1 MAAGGVVK
9 AGTELR
15 PLERDLAAT
24 VALAAYSIV
33 VGLGFARVFG
43 GWDFADDVIAIV
55 VVGHGAS
62 FVLRRLRV
70 SGWVAVPVVVL
81 LLLWLI
87 ALQSYRSTFNAV
99 FPTGATWDLF
109 RLETGLVREQFRTA
123 VAPVLYGA
131 GWATLSGLAIMA
143 VVVLSDTFA
152 FRAEARGEALVP
164 GGVLYVF
171 IAALGTDRS
180 AALGS
185 DQSRVT
191 LTAALIATGFLAV
204 FTLRSLHD
212 RRRRVE
218 SSASVS
224 GARALV
230 FPAAVA
236 SAIAIG
242 VLAGVIGPRLPG
254 AGAEPLYHT
263 RNRGGVTEVLSPL
276 VDIRSRLVNRTNT
289 LLFRVFSPV
298 QSNWRYTSLPEFDGR
313 QFRLPERDLED
324 AGGSLGIVREGAVPF
339 THEIQIQ
346 SLGGQLVPAAADPI
360 RASPSG
366 SLRYNPDTSTLLKSG
381 DELGLGE
388 MFTIESA
395 SPRLEPDVLR
405 AAPREAPPDPIYLEL
420 PDNFPGSVGDLAREV
435 TAGTTT
441 DYDTAIALQN
451 WFQSEFSYSLQV
463 QSGHGTSAIESF
475 LIERVGYCEQFSAT
489 YAAMAR
495 TLNIPSRVAVGFT
508 SGVLAP
514 DNWYGVLGKNAH
526 AWPELWFGAAIGWVP
541 FEPTPGRG
549 IPGAESYTGIP
560 AQQDTTPAVAGSGD
574 RPPVTPTTRPTAATF
589 SDPDA
594 QVPTPTGVPNARPE
608 DLANANAIDTSKGL
622 PMWPFVAILLIA
634 AIAAAPAVARRLRRR
649 VLRRAP
655 ADVRIVHAWQ
665 RATSSLRL
673 AGVSGRPSMTTRE
686 WATATATV
694 LPVAAR
700 PMWSLSGV
708 VDSVTF
714 GTPGMIDLE
723 AVGPYGASVARD
735 CTAWAHQI
743 DEIVAET
750 LTTRERLLRYATD
763 WG

>member
-1 MAAGGVVK
+1 MK

-15 PLERDLAAT
+15 PLDRDLAAT

-62 FVLRRLRV
+62 FALRRLRV
-70 SGWVAVPVVVL
+70 SGWVAVPAVVL
-81 LLLWLI
+81 LLMWLI

-180 AALGS
+180 AALGT

-191 LTAALIATGFLAV
+191 LTAALIATGV
-204 FTLRSLHD
+204 P
-212 RRRRVE
+212 RRVH
-218 SSASVS
+218 ASRPCTTGGGGSNRRHPCV
-224 GARALV
+224 ARV
-230 FPAAVA
+230 RSCSRPRSR

-254 AGAEPLYHT
+254 ADAEPLYHT

-289 LLFRVFSPV
+289 LLFRVSSPV
-298 QSNWRYTSLPEFDGR
+298 ESNWRYTSLPEFDGR
-313 QFRLPERDLED
+313 QFRLPERDLDD
-324 AGGSLGIVREGAVPF
+324 AAGSLGTVREGAEPF

-360 RASPSG
+360 RASPSD
-366 SLRYNPDTSTLLKSG
+366 SLQYNADTSTLLKLG

-388 MFTIESA
+388 HVHDRVGVAATS
-395 SPRLEPDVLR
+395 SPMSCG
-405 AAPREAPPDPIYLEL
+405 AAPREAPPDPDL
-420 PDNFPGSVGDLAREV
+420 PRVARRLPGLDRRPGAR
-435 TAGTTT
+435 GHGRQRRPTTT
-441 DYDTAIALQN
+441 PRSRSRTGSRA
-451 WFQSEFSYSLQV
+451 SSSYSLQV

-475 LIERVGYCEQFSAT
+475 LIERVGYCEQFAAT
-489 YAAMAR
+489 FAAMAR
-495 TLNIPSRVAVGFT
+495 TLDIPSRVAVGFT
-508 SGVLAP
+508 SGLQGL
-514 DNWYGVLGKNAH
+514 DDWYGVLGKNAH

-560 AQQDTTPAVAGSGD
+560 AQQDTTPAQAGTGD
-574 RPPVTPTTRPTAATF
+574 RPPVTPTTRPTAG
-589 SDPDA
+589 DVQRPDA
-594 QVPTPTGVPNARPE
+594 QIHDSHRREPR
-608 DLANANAIDTSKGL
+608 
-622 PMWPFVAILLIA
+622 WPPRGPRQRHDRDRHQQRAADVAVRGDRA
-634 AIAAAPAVARRLRRR
+634 DRRDRRGTAVVRRLRRR
-649 VLRRAP
+649 MLRRAP
-655 ADVRIVHAWQ
+655 AEERIVHAWE

-673 AGVSGRPSMTTRE
+673 AGVGGRPSMTTRE

-723 AVGPYGASVARD
+723 AVGPYGSSVARD

-750 LTTRERLLRYATD
+750 LTPRERLVRYATD

>member
-1 MAAGGVVK
+1 VK
-9 AGTELR
+9 ASTELR
-15 PLERDLAAT
+15 PLDRDLAAT
-24 VALAAYSIV
+24 VSLTAYTIV

-62 FVLRRLRV
+62 FALRRLRV
-70 SGWVAVPVVVL
+70 SGWVAVPAVVIL
-81 LLLWLI
+81 LMWLI
-87 ALQSYRSTFNAV
+87 ALQSYRATFAAV
-99 FPTGATWDLF
+99 FPTGETWDLF
-109 RLETGLVREQFRTA
+109 RLETGLVRQQFRTA

-131 GWATLSGLAIMA
+131 GWATLSGLGIMA
-143 VVVLSDTFA
+143 IVVLSDTFA

-180 AALGS
+180 AALGT

-191 LTAALIATGFLAV
+191 LTAALIASGFLAV

-218 SSASVS
+218 SSASVR

-236 SAIAIG
+236 TAIAIG
-242 VLAGVIGPRLPG
+242 VVAGIVGPRLPG
-254 AGAEPLYHT
+254 ANAEPLFHT
-263 RNRGGVTEVLSPL
+263 RNRGGVTEVISPL
-276 VDIRSRLVNRTNT
+276 VSIRSQLINRTNT

-298 QSNWRYTSLPEFDGR
+298 ESNWRYTSLAEFDGR
-313 QFRLPERDLED
+313 SFRLPQRDLED
-324 AGGSLGIVREGAVPF
+324 ADGPLDSVRGGAEPF
-339 THEIQIQ
+339 TQEIQIQ

-360 RASPSG
+360 RASPSE
-366 SLRYNPDTSTLLKSG
+366 SLRYNPDSSTLLKTG

-388 MFTIESA
+388 QFRVESA
-395 SPRLEPDVLR
+395 SPSYLPDQLR
-405 AAPREAPPDPIYLEL
+405 AAPREAPPDPIYLDL
-420 PDNFPGSVGDLAREV
+420 PDNFPGSVGELAREV

-441 DYDTAIALQN
+441 DYDAAIALQN
-451 WFQSEFSYSLQV
+451 WFHTEFSYSLQV
-463 QSGHGTSAIESF
+463 QAGHGTSAIESF
-475 LIERVGYCEQFSAT
+475 LIERVGYCEQFAAT

-495 TLNIPSRVAVGFT
+495 TIGIPSRVAVGFT
-508 SGVLAP
+508 PGLQGL
-514 DNWYGVLGKNAH
+514 DGWYGVLGKNAH
-526 AWPELWFGAAIGWVP
+526 AWTELWFGAAIGWVP
-541 FEPTPGRG
+541 FDATPGRG

-560 AQQDTTPAVAGSGD
+560 AQQDTTPAQAGTGD

-594 QVPTPTGVPNARPE
+594 QFPTPTGVPDGRPE
-608 DLANANAIDTSKGL
+608 ELDPGTVADTSKGL
-622 PMWPFVAILLIA
+622 PLWPFVVILLIA
-634 AIAAAPAVARRLRRR
+634 AVAAAPAVARRVRRR
-649 VLRRAP
+649 IMRRAP
-655 ADVRIVHAWQ
+655 ADVRIVHAWEH
-665 RATSSLRL
+665 ATQALRL

-708 VDSVTF
+708 VDTVTF

-723 AVGPYGASVARD
+723 AVGPYGTSVARD

-743 DEIVAET
+743 DEIVVET
-750 LTTRERLLRYATD
+750 LTPRERLLRYATD

>member
-1 MAAGGVVK
+1 MSSA
-9 AGTELR
+9 ELR
-15 PLERDLAAT
+15 PLDRDVAAT

-33 VGLGFARVFG
+33 VGFGLARVFG
-43 GWDFADDVIAIV
+43 SWDFADDVIAIV

-62 FVLRRLRV
+62 LALRRWRV
-70 SGWVAVPVVVL
+70 SGWVAVPTVVL

-87 ALQSYRSTFNAV
+87 ALQSYRSTFTAV

-109 RLETGLVREQFRTA
+109 RLETDLVREQFRTA

-131 GWATLSGLAIMA
+131 GWATLSGLAVMSI
-143 VVVLSDTFA
+143 VVLSDTFA

-164 GGVLYVF
+164 GGVLFVF

-180 AALGS
+180 SALGT
-185 DQSRVT
+185 DRSRVV
-191 LTAALIATGFLAV
+191 LTAALIATGFVVV
-204 FTLRSLHD
+204 FALRALHD

-218 SSASVS
+218 SSASMR

-230 FPAAVA
+230 FPTAIATAV
-236 SAIAIG
+236 AIG
-242 VLAGVIGPRLPG
+242 VMAGIIGPRLPG
-254 AGAEPLYHT
+254 ANAEPLYHT
-263 RNRGGVTEVLSPL
+263 RVSGGVTEVLSPL

-289 LLFRVFSPV
+289 LLFRVSSPV
-298 QSNWRYTSLPEFDGR
+298 ESNWRYTALPQFDGST
-313 QFRLPERDLED
+313 FRLPNRELDD
-324 AGGSLGIVREGAVPF
+324 AGGSLGTVRAGAVTF

-360 RASPSG
+360 RASPSD
-366 SLRYNPDTSTLLKSG
+366 SLRYNADTSTLLKVG

-388 MFTIESA
+388 QFRIESA
-395 SPRLEPDVLR
+395 SPDLQPEQLR

-420 PDNFPGSVGDLAREV
+420 PDDFPGSIGELAREV
-435 TAGTTT
+435 TAGAAT
-441 DYDTAIALQN
+441 DYDAAIALQN
-451 WFQSEFSYSLQV
+451 WFQSEFRYSLQV
-463 QSGHGTSAIESF
+463 QAGHGTSAIESF

-489 YAAMAR
+489 FAAMAR
-495 TLNIPSRVAVGFT
+495 TLGIPSRVAVGFT
-508 SGVLAP
+508 SGLLGL

-560 AQQDTTPAVAGSGD
+560 AQQDTTPAQAGTGD

-589 SDPDA
+589 NDPDA
-594 QVPTPTGVPNARPE
+594 QFPIPSGLPNGRPD
-608 DLANANAIDTSKGL
+608 DLESAAVSDTSKGL
-622 PMWPFVAILLIA
+622 PLWPFVAIALA
-634 AIAAAPAVARRLRRR
+634 AAVAAAPAVSRRLRRR
-649 VLRRAP
+649 ILRRAP
-655 ADVRIVHAWQ
+655 AEERIVHAWG

-673 AGVSGRPSMTTRE
+673 AGVAGRPSMTTRE

-714 GTPGMIDLE
+714 GTPGMLDLE
-723 AVGPYGASVARD
+723 TVGPYGSSVARD

-743 DEIVAET
+743 DEIVSET
-750 LTTRERLLRYATD
+750 LTPRERFVRYATD

>member
-1 MAAGGVVK
+1 VK
-9 AGTELR
+9 ASTELR
-15 PLERDLAAT
+15 PLDRDLAAT
-24 VALAAYSIV
+24 VALTIYTIV
-33 VGLGFARVFG
+33 VALGFARVFG

-62 FVLRRLRV
+62 FALRRLRV
-70 SGWVAVPVVVL
+70 SGWVAVPAVL
-81 LLLWLI
+81 LLLMWLI
-87 ALQSYRSTFNAV
+87 ALQSYRSTFAAF
-99 FPTGATWDLF
+99 FPTGDTWDLF
-109 RLETGLVREQFRTA
+109 RLETGLVRQQFRTA

-131 GWATLSGLAIMA
+131 GWATLSGLATVAI
-143 VVVLSDTFA
+143 VVLSDTFA

-180 AALGS
+180 AALGT

-191 LTAALIATGFLAV
+191 LTAALIASGFLAV

-218 SSASVS
+218 SSASVR

-236 SAIAIG
+236 TAIAIG
-242 VLAGVIGPRLPG
+242 VVAGIVGPRLPG
-254 AGAEPLYHT
+254 ANAEPLYHT
-263 RNRGGVTEVLSPL
+263 RNRGGVTEVISPL
-276 VDIRSRLVNRTNT
+276 VSIRSQLVNRTNT
-289 LLFRVFSPV
+289 LLFRVLSPV
-298 QSNWRYTSLPEFDGR
+298 ESNWRYISLPEFDGSS
-313 QFRLPERDLED
+313 FRLPDGDLED
-324 AGGSLGIVREGAVPF
+324 AGGPLGFLREGAEPF
-339 THEIQIQ
+339 TQEIQIQ
-346 SLGGQLVPAAADPI
+346 SLGGRLVPAAADPL
-360 RASPSG
+360 RASPSN
-366 SLRYNPDTSTLLKSG
+366 SLRYNPDTSTLLKTG

-388 MFTIESA
+388 QFTVESA
-395 SPRLEPDVLR
+395 SPAFQPDQLR

-441 DYDTAIALQN
+441 DYDAAIALQN
-451 WFQSEFSYSLQV
+451 WFHSEFRYSLQV
-463 QSGHGTSAIESF
+463 QAGHGTSAIESF
-475 LIERVGYCEQFSAT
+475 LIERVGYCEQFAAT
-489 YAAMAR
+489 FAAMTR
-495 TLNIPSRVAVGFT
+495 TIGIPSRVAVGFT
-508 SGVLAP
+508 PGLQGP
-514 DNWYGVLGKNAH
+514 DGWYGVLGKNAH
-526 AWPELWFGAAIGWVP
+526 AWTELWFGAAIGWVP
-541 FEPTPGRG
+541 FDATPGRG

-560 AQQDTTPAVAGSGD
+560 AQQDTTPAQAGTGD

-594 QVPTPTGVPNARPE
+594 QVPTPTGLPGRPDQLE
-608 DLANANAIDTSKGL
+608 SGTVADTSKGL
-622 PMWPFVAILLIA
+622 PLWPFVAIALIV

-649 VLRRAP
+649 IMRRAP
-655 ADVRIVHAWQ
+655 ADVRIVHAWEH
-665 RATSSLRL
+665 ATQALRL

-708 VDSVTF
+708 VDTVTF

-723 AVGPYGASVARD
+723 AVGPYGTSVARD

-743 DEIVAET
+743 DEIVVET
-750 LTTRERLLRYATD
+750 LTPRERLLRYATD

>member
-1 MAAGGVVK
+1 MK

-15 PLERDLAAT
+15 PLDRDLAAT

-62 FVLRRLRV
+62 FALRRLRV

-298 QSNWRYTSLPEFDGR
+298 R
-313 QFRLPERDLED
+313 
-324 AGGSLGIVREGAVPF
+324 V
-339 THEIQIQ
+339 
-346 SLGGQLVPAAADPI
+346 
-360 RASPSG
+360 
-366 SLRYNPDTSTLLKSG
+366 
-381 DELGLGE
+381 EL
-388 MFTIESA
+388 
-395 SPRLEPDVLR
+395 
-405 AAPREAPPDPIYLEL
+405 
-420 PDNFPGSVGDLAREV
+420 
-435 TAGTTT
+435 
-441 DYDTAIALQN
+441 ALH
-451 WFQSEFSYSLQV
+451 V
-463 QSGHGTSAIESF
+463 
-475 LIERVGYCEQFSAT
+475 
-489 YAAMAR
+489 
-495 TLNIPSRVAVGFT
+495 
-508 SGVLAP
+508 
-514 DNWYGVLGKNAH
+514 
-526 AWPELWFGAAIGWVP
+526 
-541 FEPTPGRG
+541 
-549 IPGAESYTGIP
+549 
-560 AQQDTTPAVAGSGD
+560 VAGVR
-574 RPPVTPTTRPTAATF
+574 RPPVP
-589 SDPDA
+589 
-594 QVPTPTGVPNARPE
+594 
-608 DLANANAIDTSKGL
+608 
-622 PMWPFVAILLIA
+622 
-634 AIAAAPAVARRLRRR
+634 
-649 VLRRAP
+649 
-655 ADVRIVHAWQ
+655 
-665 RATSSLRL
+665 SSR
-673 AGVSGRPSMTTRE
+673 T
-686 WATATATV
+686 
-694 LPVAAR
+694 
-700 PMWSLSGV
+700 
-708 VDSVTF
+708 
-714 GTPGMIDLE
+714 
-723 AVGPYGASVARD
+723 
-735 CTAWAHQI
+735 
-743 DEIVAET
+743 
-750 LTTRERLLRYATD
+750 
-763 WG
+763 

>member
-1 MAAGGVVK
+1 VAEGGVVK

-15 PLERDLAAT
+15 PLDRDLAAT
-24 VALAAYSIV
+24 VALALYSIV
-33 VGLGFARVFG
+33 IGLGFARVFG
-43 GWDFADDVIAIV
+43 GWEFADDVVAIV

-70 SGWVAVPVVVL
+70 SGWVAVPAVVL

-87 ALQSYRSTFNAV
+87 ALQSYRSTFSAV

-109 RLETGLVREQFRTA
+109 RLETGLVRQQFRTA

-131 GWATLSGLAIMA
+131 GWATLSGMAIMA

-180 AALGS
+180 AALGT

-218 SSASVS
+218 STASVS

-230 FPAAVA
+230 LPTAVA
-236 SAIAIG
+236 SAVAIG
-242 VLAGVIGPRLPG
+242 LLAGVIGPRLPG

-289 LLFRVFSPV
+289 LLFRVSSPV
-298 QSNWRYTSLPEFDGR
+298 ASNWRYIALPEFDGR
-313 QFRLPERDLED
+313 RFDLRDDDTDD
-324 AGGSLGIVREGAVPF
+324 ANGSLAAVRQGAEPF
-339 THEIQIQ
+339 THQIQIE
-346 SLGGQLVPAAADPI
+346 SLGGKLVPAAADPI
-360 RASPSG
+360 RAAPAG
-366 SLRYNPDTSTLLKSG
+366 SLRYEADTSTLFKTG

-388 MFTIESA
+388 TFTIESA
-395 SPRLEPDVLR
+395 APRLEPDDLR
-405 AAPREAPPDPIYLEL
+405 AAPHEAPPDSIYLGL
-420 PDNFPGSVGDLAREV
+420 PDNFPGSIGDLARQV

-441 DYDTAIALQN
+441 DYDAAIALQN
-451 WFQSEFSYSLQV
+451 WFHSEFSYSLQV

-475 LIERVGYCEQFSAT
+475 LIEKVGYCEQFSAT
-489 YAAMAR
+489 FAAMAR
-495 TLNIPSRVAVGFT
+495 TLGIPSRVAVGFT
-508 SGVLAP
+508 PGLQSP
-514 DNWYGVLGKNAH
+514 DGWYNVLGKNAH
-526 AWPELWFGAAIGWVP
+526 AWTELWFGAAIGWVP
-541 FEPTPGRG
+541 FDATPGRG
-549 IPGAESYTGIP
+549 IPGSESYTGIP
-560 AQQDTTPAVAGSGD
+560 AQQDTTPAQAGTGD

-589 SDPDA
+589 ADPDA
-594 QVPTPTGVPNARPE
+594 QVPVPTGVPTGRPE
-608 DLANANAIDTSKGL
+608 DLNSESAIDASKGL

-634 AIAAAPAVARRLRRR
+634 AIVAAPAVARRLRRR
-649 VLRRAP
+649 MLRRAP
-655 ADVRIVHAWQ
+655 ADERIVHAWQ

-708 VDSVTF
+708 VDAVTF

-723 AVGPYGASVARD
+723 AVGPYGTSAARD

-750 LTTRERLLRYATD
+750 LTPRERLLRYATD